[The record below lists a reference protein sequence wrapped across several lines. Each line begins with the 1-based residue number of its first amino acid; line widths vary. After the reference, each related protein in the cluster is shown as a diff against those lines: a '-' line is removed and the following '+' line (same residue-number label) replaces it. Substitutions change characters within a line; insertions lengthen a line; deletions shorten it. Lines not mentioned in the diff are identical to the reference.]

1 LLSSMSSSSVTVN
14 HYFVRKDSLKRGSK
28 FSGKSS
34 R

>member
-1 LLSSMSSSSVTVN
+1 MSPSSVTVEHN
-14 HYFVRKDSLKRGSK
+14 FVRKDSLKRGSK